1 MTLTQK
7 LISVRNLSMVYS
19 SKERNVKA
27 LDNVSFDI
35 FDGELLTILGPSG
48 CGKSTLLRILAGLLK
63 WTEGEVLYKRS
74 LLIGPQRDIAV
85 IFQDPVL
92 LPWRTVT
99 NNVMLPVEVLGM
111 DESSSL
117 ERASDLLSLVG
128 LSGFESAYPWE
139 LSGGMKQRV
148 AIARALISDPEI
160 MLMDEPF
167 GGLDMVTREQMNMEL
182 LRICRKTKK
191 TVFFIT
197 HSSAEAILL
206 GDRTIVMTE
215 RPGKV
220 KAVMTIFLQNR
231 NRDAVY
237 TQQFADYAKQIE
249 KEMETWSIR

>member
-1 MTLTQK
+1 MSQK

-19 SKERNVKA
+19 SRERNVEA

-35 FDGELLTILGPSG
+35 FEGELLTILGPSG

-74 LLIGPQRDIAV
+74 PLIGPQRDIAV

-99 NNVMLPVEVLGM
+99 SNVMLPVEVLGM
-111 DESSSL
+111 DERLYS
-117 ERASDLLSLVG
+117 ERASDLLGLVG
-128 LSGFESAYPWE
+128 LTGFENAYPWE

-148 AIARALISDPEI
+148 SIARALISDPSI

-191 TVFFIT
+191 TLFFIT
-197 HSSAEAILL
+197 HSSTEAILL

-215 RPGKV
+215 RPGRV
-220 KAVMTIFLQNR
+220 KAVMKISLQNR
-231 NRDAVY
+231 NRDALY

-249 KEMETWSIR
+249 KEMEGWSIR